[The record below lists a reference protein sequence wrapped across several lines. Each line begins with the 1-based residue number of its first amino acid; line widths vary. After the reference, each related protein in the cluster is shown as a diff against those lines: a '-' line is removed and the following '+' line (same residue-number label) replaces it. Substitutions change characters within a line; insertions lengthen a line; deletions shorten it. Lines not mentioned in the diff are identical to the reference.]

1 MFLFAILLMQAFM
14 YKDPVADQL
23 IRAAMQANY
32 DLKIDETHELTRRLQ
47 QTYPD
52 HPLDIC
58 SPQKVGGNRRPIP
71 ATEKS
76 TRSIKPHRNQ
86 PLN

>member
-52 HPLDIC
+52 HG
-58 SPQKVGGNRRPIP
+58 SPVGYLLAAESWWESQADPSNREIY
-71 ATEKS
+71 A
-76 TRSIKPHRNQ
+76 
-86 PLN
+86 LY